1 MDEHFKPLLDPL
13 LMTLE
18 SLQQRLACKRDV
30 EEGEETT
37 QFNASFGSRDMQNY
51 KTTLAKFGL
60 DLVCLKKENS
70 ENLNTTEY
78 S

>member
-51 KTTLAKFGL
+51 KTTLAKKWIRSAMFEEEKIRGPPY
-60 DLVCLKKENS
+60 N
-70 ENLNTTEY
+70 
-78 S
+78 